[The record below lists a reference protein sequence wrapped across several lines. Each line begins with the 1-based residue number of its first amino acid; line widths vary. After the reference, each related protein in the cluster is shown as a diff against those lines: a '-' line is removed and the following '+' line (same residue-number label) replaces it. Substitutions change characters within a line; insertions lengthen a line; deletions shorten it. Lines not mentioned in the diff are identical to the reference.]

1 MSTLLHNKSAT
12 GIRLEKFGLALKA
25 SPPLLQRIRQLI
37 FLCGANQ
44 TENIPSARRAAL
56 KAFIQ
61 KNSAAT
67 TVIYAEGV
75 FGELRKYGSQKN
87 ALDLE
92 QKIAKIADK
101 VVIVLE
107 SNSSYCELGA
117 FAHETLRKKLI
128 VINDSQFKLSESFIN
143 SGPIAAAREVKS
155 PVIWYPMSKNGINVL
170 DGIGSAFPEILRA
183 VEHKSRVG
191 EPVNYALLSRLEI
204 DKSCLYFVH
213 DLVLL
218 AGPIS
223 YREIILILKHIFV
236 DKEFDSLKTLLGVL
250 RESNLVSIMEMKDG
264 TRIFSAST
272 PDLFLQYRVDVNA
285 LMAAFRTYHLK
296 ANSERFKHG

>member
-1 MSTLLHNKSAT
+1 MSTFLHNKSAT

-25 SPPLLQRIRQLI
+25 SPPLLQRSRQLI

-44 TENIPSARRAAL
+44 SENTPSVRRTAL

-61 KNSAAT
+61 KNSAT
-67 TVIYAEGV
+67 STVIYAEGV

-92 QKIAKIADK
+92 HKIAKIADK
-101 VVIVLE
+101 VIIVLE
-107 SNSSYCELGA
+107 SPSSYCELGA

-143 SGPIAAAREVKS
+143 LGPIAAVKEVKS
-155 PVIWYPMSKNGINVL
+155 PVIWYPMSKNGIAVL

-183 VEHKSRVG
+183 VDHTSRVG
-191 EPVNYALLSRLEI
+191 DRVEYALLSSLEI

-223 YREIILILKHIFV
+223 HAEIALILKHIFG
-236 DKEFDSLKTLLGVL
+236 DKDFDTLKSLLGVL
-250 RESNLVSIMEMKDG
+250 RESKLVTTRQMKDG
-264 TRIFSAST
+264 SWIYSAST
-272 PDLFLQYRVDVNA
+272 PELFLQYRVDVNA
-285 LMAAFRTYHLK
+285 LMAAFRTHHLK

>member
-25 SPPLLQRIRQLI
+25 SPPLLLRSRQLI

-44 TENIPSARRAAL
+44 SENLPSARITAL

-61 KNSAAT
+61 KNSAT
-67 TVIYAEGV
+67 STVIYAEGV

-92 QKIAKIADK
+92 HRIAKIADK
-101 VVIVLE
+101 VIIVLE
-107 SNSSYCELGA
+107 SPSSYCELGA

-128 VINDSQFKLSESFIN
+128 VVNDSQFKLSESFIN
-143 SGPIAAAREVKS
+143 LGPIAAAREVKS
-155 PVIWYPMSKNGINVL
+155 PVIWYPMSKNGITVL

-183 VEHKSRVG
+183 VDHKSRVG
-191 EPVNYALLSRLEI
+191 GPVEYALLSSLEI
-204 DKSCLYFVH
+204 DKSCLYFIH

-218 AGPIS
+218 AGPVS
-223 YREIILILKHIFV
+223 HGEIILILKRIFG
-236 DKEFDSLKTLLGVL
+236 DKEFDTLKSLLGVL
-250 RESNLVSIMEMKDG
+250 RESKLVTILEMKDG
-264 TRIFSAST
+264 ARIYSAST
-272 PDLFLQYRVDVNA
+272 PDLFLQYRADVNA

-296 ANSERFKHG
+296 ANSDRFKHG